1 MIGLPTIVISRI
13 SSTSTSACD
22 ASPRDEAR
30 DRLADGAGHRLGAA
44 LVEHRV
50 RDAAHQVLAEPDLR
64 VHHAVRGEDLA
75 VGEIREVPG
84 DRRRA
89 DVQRDAERPIVQP
102 GPDAGDDA
110 RRRGRRR

>member
-1 MIGLPTIVISRI
+1 MIGLPTIVSSRI
-13 SSTSTSACD
+13 SSTSTPALE

-30 DRLADGAGHRLGAA
+30 DRLADRPRHLDRAA

-50 RDAAHQVLAEPDLR
+50 GDAAHEVLAEPDLR
-64 VHHAVRGEDLA
+64 VHHAVGGEDLA

-89 DVQRDAERPIVQP
+89 DVERHAERAIVQP
-102 GPDAGDDA
+102 GPDAGDRPAD
-110 RRRGRRR
+110 RGPRP